1 MAQVNGVLLNVFRV
15 LAIALLLLSTRATA
29 TCPGFPADIASECLV
44 DAIQKAD
51 KQLVLAYQKL
61 IPEAAPN
68 DPDEKG
74 QATGKKLLADAH
86 KSWLVFRKNQC
97 AFEGFH
103 YGGVGIYKSVAEYQC
118 VLHLTIKKTA
128 EYKQLAV
135 S

>member
-1 MAQVNGVLLNVFRV
+1 MFRV
-15 LAIALLLLSTRATA
+15 IAVTMLSISTSALA
-29 TCPGFPADIASECLV
+29 TCPAFPADVASECLV
-44 DAIQKAD
+44 DATQKAD

-118 VLHLTIKKTA
+118 VLRLTIKKTT

>member
-1 MAQVNGVLLNVFRV
+1 MLSISTS
-15 LAIALLLLSTRATA
+15 AIA
-29 TCPGFPADIASECLV
+29 TCPGFPADVASECLV

-51 KQLVLAYQKL
+51 KQLVRAYQKL

-103 YGGVGIYKSVAEYQC
+103 YGGVGIYKFVAEHQC
-118 VLHLTIKKTA
+118 VLRLTIKKTA

>member
-1 MAQVNGVLLNVFRV
+1 MPLSMFRVIAIAVLLISTS
-15 LAIALLLLSTRATA
+15 AIA
-29 TCPGFPADIASECLV
+29 TCPASPADQASECLRG
-44 DAIQKAD
+44 AIQKAN

-74 QATGKKLLADAH
+74 QATGKKLLAEAH

-118 VLHLTIKKTA
+118 VLRLTTKRAA